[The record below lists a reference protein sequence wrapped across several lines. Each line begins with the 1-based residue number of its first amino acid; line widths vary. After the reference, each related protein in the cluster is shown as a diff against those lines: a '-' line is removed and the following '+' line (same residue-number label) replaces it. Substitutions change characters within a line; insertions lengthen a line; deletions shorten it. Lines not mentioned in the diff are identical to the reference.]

1 MNFHYTEHARQRMAK
16 RQLEVEWVERTV
28 NNPARIEADAVDAA
42 LEHRLGIVPE
52 LANRVLR
59 VIVSKAEPR
68 RVITAYLDRTT
79 KGKL

>member
-1 MNFHYTEHARQRMAK
+1 MNLHYTDHARRRMVK
-16 RQLEVEWVERTV
+16 RQLQSEWVERTV
-28 NNPARIEADAVDAA
+28 NNPTRIEPDAVDFS
-42 LEHRLGIVPE
+42 LEHRLGTVPE

-68 RVITAYLDRTT
+68 RVITVHLDRTM